1 MSKKYKKLENAL
13 TSTLNKLIKVDETAW
28 QKLQKKLAKNQVD
41 PNITPEKSIHPE
53 VDYRD
58 EEDFANAMHQKKADE
73 SKY

>member
-41 PNITPEKSIHPE
+41 PNITTEESIHFS
-53 VDYRD
+53 D
-58 EEDFANAMHQKKADE
+58 EEDFANAMQQKKAE
-73 SKY
+73 ETKY